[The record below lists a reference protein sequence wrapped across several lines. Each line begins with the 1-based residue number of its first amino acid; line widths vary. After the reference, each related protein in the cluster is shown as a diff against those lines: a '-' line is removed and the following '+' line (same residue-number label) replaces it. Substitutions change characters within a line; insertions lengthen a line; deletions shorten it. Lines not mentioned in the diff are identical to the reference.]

1 MHTKGYYQ
9 NGQEKKCASVSVCQ
23 ANSSALR
30 SG

>member
-1 MHTKGYYQ
+1 MPIKGYYQ
-9 NGQEKKCASVSVCQ
+9 NGQEKKCASDSVRQ